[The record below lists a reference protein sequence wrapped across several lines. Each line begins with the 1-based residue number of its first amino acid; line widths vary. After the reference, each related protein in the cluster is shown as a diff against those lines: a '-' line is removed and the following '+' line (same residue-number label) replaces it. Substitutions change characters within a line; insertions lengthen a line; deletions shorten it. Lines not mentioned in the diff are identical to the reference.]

1 MKKEHIYVGIAIII
15 VVIAILLINNNKQEV
30 VEEVEE
36 IIIPTGCENIDL
48 EIVEANAARKI
59 LKVKRG
65 VGEGELDKLQV
76 KIGDDVSQVNAQN
89 VVEGK
94 EQVFIIGISSGDVVE
109 ISAIL
114 KDRTVCPVADTVI
127 A

>member
-94 EQVFIIGISSGDVVE
+94 EQVFIMGISSGDVVE